1 MLLAWLIVTV
11 AHSAAAFGP
20 SYWVWQRADALSTQE
35 VAALEAQDVHRIF
48 WNVGELVNTG
58 ENWEW
63 KSRFPFPAAVAGLQ
77 MVPVVRLV
85 SKESAPFNERSFES
99 LRSNLVPIAKLTG
112 SLQIDYDSP
121 DRLLND
127 YSGALR
133 KIRDFTRDLTITALP
148 HWSQSSAW
156 HVFQGSADALF
167 PMFYDFDPEP
177 TLVGESPRP
186 LIDSSTMNQLLQDW
200 SRSPLPWY
208 AGLPAFAR
216 LTVYDSTGKS
226 RGQIRNW
233 TWDEITF
240 NPKLAGFPRASAST
254 VTLRATAATHVSNA
268 SLKPNDRLIARWTDL
283 GSLEQAS
290 QRARDSGAAGCVFFR
305 LPSPSAASSGF
316 SLRQLTHPNA
326 IPALHLRAGGNKL
339 TLENSG
345 DGDLLPLLTTPTGQP
360 RGYQLEIVAD
370 TPLFREAEPGDFP
383 VVHGFETGVS
393 RKPAAIPFAQRISFG
408 FSELRAGESLETGLI
423 QLAPGAS
430 FRQTRYRIQP
440 VENEWKLIESN

>member
-1 MLLAWLIVTV
+1 MSLILTV
-11 AHSAAAFGP
+11 SHSAAAFDT
-20 SYWVWQRADALSTQE
+20 SYWVWQRADALSTDETATLQ
-35 VAALEAQDVHRIF
+35 AQGVHRIF

-63 KSRFPFPAAVAGLQ
+63 KSRFPFPTDVAGLQ

-121 DRLLND
+121 DRLLDD

-133 KIRDFTRDLTITALP
+133 KIRDFTHDLTITALP

-156 HVFQGSADALF
+156 RVFQGSVDALF

-177 TLVGESPRP
+177 RLIGESPRP
-186 LIDSSTMNQLLQDW
+186 LIDSSTMNQMLQEW

-216 LTVYDSTGKS
+216 LTVYDSAGKS

-233 TWDEITF
+233 TWEEITF
-240 NPKLAGFPRASAST
+240 NPKLVAFPGASAST
-254 VTLRATAATHVSNA
+254 VTLKATAALRVSNA

-283 GSLEQAS
+283 GHLAQAS

-305 LPSPSAASSGF
+305 LPNPSAASSGF
-316 SLRQLTHPNA
+316 SLRQLAHPSA
-326 IPALHLRAGGNKL
+326 SPALHLRAGGNTL

-345 DGDLLPLLTTPTGQP
+345 DGDLLPLLATREGEP
-360 RGYQLEIVAD
+360 RGYQLEIIAD
-370 TPLFREAEPGDFP
+370 TPLFREAEPGGFP
-383 VVHGFETGVS
+383 VVRGFETGVS

-430 FRQTRYRIQP
+430 LGQTRYRIQP
-440 VENEWKLIESN
+440 LENEWKLIQSN